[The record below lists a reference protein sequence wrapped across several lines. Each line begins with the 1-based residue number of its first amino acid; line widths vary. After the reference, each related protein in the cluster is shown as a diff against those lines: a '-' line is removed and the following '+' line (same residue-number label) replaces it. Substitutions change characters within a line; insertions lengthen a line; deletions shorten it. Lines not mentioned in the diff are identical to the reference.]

1 MTQLPLAI
9 EVKSSGGSGE
19 PDPASPARVDSKE
32 QSGGGNN
39 SVCFRP
45 DECVCCSMSSI

>member
-19 PDPASPARVDSKE
+19 PDPARVDSKE

-45 DECVCCSMSSI
+45 DECVCSSMSSI